1 MKSPVL
7 CVSYNGLMEPLGQS
21 QFLAYQ
27 EIVAEHRQII
37 LMTFE
42 KGEDWNNAVEREVL
56 QKRVLK
62 ANIVWKA
69 LRYHKRLSVLAT
81 GYDVLCGI
89 IAGSLLL
96 RRNKARTVY
105 ARSFIPAVIGLVLK
119 RLWGVSL
126 VFDTRGFWVDE
137 RVDGGIWPEY
147 GVLFRVG
154 KWIERLILSNADC
167 VVAQTK
173 AAIDEMKTFSYLQ
186 QKTPWFEH
194 INNCADLDLFYCSTQ
209 DRRAAGRPFTLGY
222 VGSVGVWYRFDD
234 ALRSFLMIKDRIPD
248 ARMHIVN
255 RGGNDYI
262 KQRLAEV
269 GIDGQSVIL
278 ESANHEGVARAMRE
292 MDAGVFFIK
301 QAYSKIASAPTKLGE
316 FLGCGVPCL
325 GNTGVGDM
333 ASILEGDRVGVA
345 LSRFD
350 EADMSKGVDRLIALT
365 REPDI
370 ALRCRESAERH
381 FSLIDGANAYEKI
394 FSALD
399 RR

>member
-27 EIVAEHRQII
+27 EIVAEQRQVV

-42 KGEDWNNAVEREVL
+42 KSGDWNNTIEREAL
-56 QKRVLK
+56 QKRVLGAK
-62 ANIVWKA
+62 IVWKA

-89 IAGSLLL
+89 ITGSLLL
-96 RRNKARTVY
+96 RRHKARTVY

-137 RVDGGIWPEY
+137 RVDGGIWPEN
-147 GVLFRVG
+147 GLLFQAG
-154 KWIERLILSNADC
+154 KGIERLILLNADC

-173 AAIDEMKTFSYLQ
+173 AAIDEMKTFSYLRE
-186 QKTPWFEH
+186 KSPRFEH
-194 INNCADLDLFYCSTQ
+194 INNCADLDLFCGASN
-209 DRRAAGRPFTLGY
+209 RRNSGRPFTLGY

-234 ALRSFLMIKDRIPD
+234 ALRSFLMIKERIPD

-255 RGGNDYI
+255 RGGHDYI
-262 KQRLAEV
+262 KQRLTEV
-269 GIDGQSVIL
+269 GIDEQSVIL

-350 EADMSKGVDRLIALT
+350 EADMSEGVDRLIALT

-370 ALRCRESAERH
+370 VLRCRKSAERH
-381 FSLIDGANAYEKI
+381 FSLIDGAKAYEKI

>member
-27 EIVAEHRQII
+27 EIVAENRKVV

-42 KGEDWNNAVEREVL
+42 KREDWNNSIEKETI
-56 QKRVLK
+56 QKRVHK
-62 ANIVWKA
+62 TNIVWKA

-81 GYDVLCGI
+81 AYDVLCGI
-89 IAGSLLL
+89 IVGSLLL
-96 RRNKARTVY
+96 RRHKARTVY

-119 RLWGVSL
+119 RIWGTPL

-137 RVDGGIWPEY
+137 RVDGGIWPEH
-147 GVLFRVG
+147 GVLFKLG
-154 KWIERLILSNADC
+154 KRIERLILSNADY

-173 AAIDEMKTFSYLQ
+173 AAINEMKTFSYLRD
-186 QKTPWFEH
+186 KAPLFVH
-194 INNCADLDLFYCSTQ
+194 INNCADLDLF
-209 DRRAAGRPFTLGY
+209 RADNRARTGRPFTLGY

-234 ALRSFLMIKDRIPD
+234 ALRSFLVLKDRIPD

-255 RGGNDYI
+255 RGGHDYI
-262 KQRLAEV
+262 KQRLAEF
-269 GIDGQSVIL
+269 GIDEKSIIL
-278 ESANHEGVARAMRE
+278 ESANHAGVARAMRE

-325 GNTGVGDM
+325 GNTQVGDM
-333 ASILEGDRVGVA
+333 ASILEGDRVGIA

-350 EADMSKGVDRLIALT
+350 DADIEAGVDRLVALA

-370 ALRCRESAERH
+370 ALRCRKSAERH
-381 FSLIDGANAYEKI
+381 FSLLDGANAYERI
-394 FSALD
+394 YSELD
-399 RR
+399 CR

>member
-7 CVSYNGLMEPLGQS
+7 GISYNGLMEPLGQS

-27 EIVAEHRQII
+27 EIVAENRLVI

-42 KGEDWNNAVEREVL
+42 KSEDWNNSIEKETL
-56 QKRVLK
+56 QKRVHK

-69 LRYHKRLSVLAT
+69 LRYHKRFSVLAT
-81 GYDVLCGI
+81 AYDVLCGI

-96 RRNKARTVY
+96 RRHKARTVY
-105 ARSFIPAVIGLVLK
+105 ARSFIPAVIGLMLK
-119 RLWGVSL
+119 RIWGVSL

-137 RVDGGIWPEY
+137 RVDGGIWPER
-147 GVLFRVG
+147 GVLFKVG
-154 KWIERLILSNADC
+154 KRIERLILSNADY

-173 AAIDEMKTFSYLQ
+173 AAINEMKTFSYLRD
-186 QKTPWFEH
+186 KAPLFVH
-194 INNCADLDLFYCSTQ
+194 INNCADLDLF
-209 DRRAAGRPFTLGY
+209 RADNRARTGRPFTLGY

-234 ALRSFLMIKDRIPD
+234 SLRSFLVLKDRIPD

-255 RGGNDYI
+255 RGGHDYI
-262 KQRLAEV
+262 KQRLAEF
-269 GIDGQSVIL
+269 GIDEKSIIL
-278 ESANHEGVARAMRE
+278 ESANHAGVARAMRE

-325 GNTGVGDM
+325 GNTQVGDM
-333 ASILEGDRVGVA
+333 ASILEGDRVGIA

-350 EADMSKGVDRLIALT
+350 DADIEAGVDRLVALA

-370 ALRCRESAERH
+370 ALRCRKSAERH
-381 FSLIDGANAYEKI
+381 FSLLDGANAYERI
-394 FSALD
+394 YSELD
-399 RR
+399 CR

>member
-27 EIVAEHRQII
+27 EIVAEHREII

-42 KGEDWNNAVEREVL
+42 KSEDWNNAVEREAL
-56 QKRVLK
+56 RKRVLEAK
-62 ANIVWKA
+62 IVWKA

-89 IAGSLLL
+89 ITGSLLL
-96 RRNKARTVY
+96 RRHKARTVY

-119 RLWGVSL
+119 RIWGTPL

-137 RVDGGIWPEY
+137 RVDGGIWPEH
-147 GVLFRVG
+147 GVLFKLG
-154 KWIERLILSNADC
+154 KRIERLILSNADF

-173 AAIDEMKTFSYLQ
+173 SAINEMKTFVYLRE
-186 QKTPWFEH
+186 KAPTFAH
-194 INNCADLDLFYCSTQ
+194 INNCADLDLFRPTQ
-209 DRRAAGRPFTLGY
+209 NRRDPKRPFTLGY

-234 ALRSFLMIKDRIPD
+234 ALRSFLLIKRRIPD

-255 RGGNDYI
+255 RGGHDYI
-262 KQRLAEV
+262 KQRLAEIGV
-269 GIDGQSVIL
+269 DERSVIV
-278 ESANHEGVARAMRE
+278 ESANHAGVARAMRE

-350 EADMSKGVDRLIALT
+350 EADMSEGVDRLIALA

-370 ALRCRESAERH
+370 ALRCRKSAERH
-381 FSLIDGANAYEKI
+381 FSLLDGAMAYERI
-394 FSALD
+394 FRELD
-399 RR
+399 MQ

>member
-7 CVSYNGLMEPLGQS
+7 GISYNGLMEPLGQS

-27 EIVAEHRQII
+27 EIVAAYRQVV

-42 KGEDWNNAVEREVL
+42 KGEDWNNASEREVL
-56 QKRVLK
+56 QKRVDE
-62 ANIVWKA
+62 ANLVWKA
-69 LRYHKRLSVLAT
+69 LRYHKRLSILAT

-89 IAGSLLL
+89 ITGSLLL
-96 RRNKARTVY
+96 RRHKSRTVY
-105 ARSFIPAVIGLVLK
+105 ARSFVPGVIGLVLK

-137 RVDGGIWPEY
+137 RVDGGIWPAN
-147 GVLFRVG
+147 GVLFGVG
-154 KWIERLILSNADC
+154 KRIERLILSNADY

-173 AAIDEMKTFSYLQ
+173 AAINEMRTFSYLRE
-186 QKTPWFEH
+186 KPPRFEH
-194 INNCADLDLFYCSTQ
+194 INNCADLDLFRPAQ
-209 DRRAAGRPFTLGY
+209 NRRDPRRPFTLGY

-234 ALRSFLMIKDRIPD
+234 ALRSFLMLKRRIPD

-255 RGGNDYI
+255 RGGHDYI
-262 KQRLAEV
+262 KQRLVEL
-269 GIDGQSVIL
+269 GIDERSVVV
-278 ESANHEGVARAMRE
+278 ESTNHAGVARAMRE

-333 ASILEGDRVGVA
+333 ASILEEDRVGVA

-350 EADMSKGVDRLIALT
+350 EAEMREGVDRLIALT

-370 ALRCRESAERH
+370 ALRCRKSAERH
-381 FSLIDGANAYEKI
+381 FSLRDGAMAYERI
-394 FSALD
+394 FSELD
-399 RR
+399 MQ